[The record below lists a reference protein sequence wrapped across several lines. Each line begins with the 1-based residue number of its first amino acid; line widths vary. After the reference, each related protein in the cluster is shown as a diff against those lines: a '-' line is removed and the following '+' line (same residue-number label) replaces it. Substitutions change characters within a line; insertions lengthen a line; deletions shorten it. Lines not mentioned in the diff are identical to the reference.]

1 MQISAQELSYIIIT
15 PHSIRKSRTGG
26 ILSRLIS
33 RSGLEL
39 VAARVFA
46 PSKDLVQKYAD
57 SIVSEE
63 DERHRHTQQ
72 LVRDYIRKNFG
83 PDASG
88 VCSRVLL
95 LVLQGEDAVA
105 KVRKVTGHLVY
116 DRTAGETI
124 RDTYG
129 DYITEDGRVVYF
141 EPAALAPQSVEA
153 AEADLKLWSAFSD
166 TDGGILDHVI
176 AAPESGVA
184 ETTLVLLKPDN
195 FRFPNVR
202 PGALIET
209 FSRTGLAIVGA
220 KVIHMSVSEAENFYR
235 PVLDALLLHLSAPTG
250 RRVRLAIED
259 ELGCPLNESIE
270 SDLADMI
277 TPLAA
282 RAHWESIIQF
292 MSGRRPGQCPP
303 ELRDVPG
310 TEKCLALLYHGV
322 DAVAKIRSVLGPTD
336 PAKAPTGTIRK
347 EFGQSVMVNAAHASD
362 SVENA
367 KREILLLNLAENN
380 FKPLIESRRTA
391 SYPSPLTQ

>member
-1 MQISAQELSYIIIT
+1 MQSPAQELSYILIT

-33 RSGLEL
+33 RSGLDL
-39 VAARVFA
+39 VAAHVFA
-46 PSKDLVQKYAD
+46 PSDALIEKYAD
-57 SIVSEE
+57 SIVSDD

-83 PDASG
+83 VTADGTRP
-88 VCSRVLL
+88 RVMM
-95 LVLQGEDAVA
+95 LVLRGEDAVA
-105 KVRKVTGHLVY
+105 KVRRVTGHLVH

-129 DYITEDGRVVYF
+129 DYISENGGVVYF
-141 EPAALAPQSVEA
+141 EPAALAPQSVQA
-153 AEADLKLWSAFSD
+153 AEADLKLWAAYSD
-166 TDGGILDHVI
+166 SDGGILDHLI
-176 AAPESGVA
+176 PAPESGTA

-209 FSRTGLAIVGA
+209 FSRTGLAIVGV
-220 KVIHMSVSEAENFYR
+220 KVLHMSVAEAEEFYR
-235 PVLDALLLHLSAPTG
+235 PVLDALLHHLADSTG

-259 ELGCPLNESIE
+259 ELGCPLNDEIE
-270 SDLADMI
+270 ANLSSLI

-292 MSGRRPGQCPP
+292 MAGRRPSQCPP
-303 ELRDVPG
+303 ELRNEPG
-310 TEKCLALLYHGV
+310 TEKCFALLYHGV

-362 SVENA
+362 SIANA
-367 KREILLLNLAENN
+367 KREISLLNIAQNN
-380 FKPLIESRRTA
+380 FKPLIESHHAA
-391 SYPSPLTQ
+391 S

>member
-1 MQISAQELSYIIIT
+1 MQSPAQELSYILIT

-33 RSGLEL
+33 RSGLDL

-46 PSKDLVQKYAD
+46 PSDALIEKYAD
-57 SIVSEE
+57 SIVSDD

-83 PDASG
+83 VTADGTRP
-88 VCSRVLL
+88 RVMM
-95 LVLQGEDAVA
+95 LVLRGEDAVA
-105 KVRKVTGHLVY
+105 KVRRVTGHLVH

-129 DYITEDGRVVYF
+129 DYISENGNVVYF

-153 AEADLKLWSAFSD
+153 AETDLKLWAEYSD
-166 TDGGILDHVI
+166 SDGGILDHLI
-176 AAPESGVA
+176 PAPESGTA

-209 FSRTGLAIVGA
+209 FSRTGLAIVGV
-220 KVIHMSVSEAENFYR
+220 KVLHMSVAEAEEFYR
-235 PVLDALLLHLSAPTG
+235 PVLDALLHHLADSTG

-259 ELGCPLNESIE
+259 ELGCPLNDEIE
-270 SDLADMI
+270 ANLSSLI

-292 MSGRRPGQCPP
+292 MAGRRPSQCPP
-303 ELRDVPG
+303 ELRNEPG
-310 TEKCLALLYHGV
+310 TEKCFALLYHGV

-347 EFGQSVMVNAAHASD
+347 EFGQSIMVNAAHASD
-362 SVENA
+362 SIANA
-367 KREILLLNLAENN
+367 KREISLLNIAQNN
-380 FKPLIESRRTA
+380 FKPLIESHHAA
-391 SYPSPLTQ
+391 S

>member
-1 MQISAQELSYIIIT
+1 MQSPAQELSYILIT

-33 RSGLEL
+33 RSGLDL
-39 VAARVFA
+39 VAARAFA
-46 PSKDLVQKYAD
+46 PSDALIEKYAD
-57 SIVSEE
+57 SIVSDD

-83 PDASG
+83 VTADGTRP
-88 VCSRVLL
+88 RVMM
-95 LVLQGEDAVA
+95 LVLRGEDAVA
-105 KVRKVTGHLVY
+105 KVRRVTGHLVH

-129 DYITEDGRVVYF
+129 DYISENGNVVYF

-153 AEADLKLWSAFSD
+153 AETDLKLWAEYSD
-166 TDGGILDHVI
+166 SDGGILDHLI
-176 AAPESGVA
+176 PAPESGTA

-209 FSRTGLAIVGA
+209 FSRTGLAIVGV
-220 KVIHMSVSEAENFYR
+220 KVLHMSVAEAEEFYR
-235 PVLDALLLHLSAPTG
+235 PVLDALLHHLADSTG

-259 ELGCPLNESIE
+259 ELGCPLNDEIE
-270 SDLADMI
+270 ANLSSLI

-292 MSGRRPGQCPP
+292 MAGRRPSQCPP
-303 ELRDVPG
+303 ELRNEPG
-310 TEKCLALLYHGV
+310 TEKCFALLYHGV

-347 EFGQSVMVNAAHASD
+347 EFGQSIMVNAAHASD
-362 SVENA
+362 SIANA
-367 KREILLLNLAENN
+367 KREISLLNIAQNN
-380 FKPLIESRRTA
+380 FKPLIESHHAA
-391 SYPSPLTQ
+391 S

>member
-1 MQISAQELSYIIIT
+1 MQSPAQELSYILIT

-33 RSGLEL
+33 RSGLDL

-46 PSKDLVQKYAD
+46 PSDALIERYAD
-57 SIVSEE
+57 SIVSDD

-83 PDASG
+83 ADADG
-88 VCSRVLL
+88 NRPRVMM
-95 LVLQGEDAVA
+95 LVLRGEDAVA
-105 KVRKVTGHLVY
+105 KVRRVTGHLVY
-116 DRTAGETI
+116 DLTAGETI

-129 DYITEDGRVVYF
+129 DYISENGNVIYF
-141 EPAALAPQSVEA
+141 EPAALAPQSPQA
-153 AEADLKLWSAFSD
+153 AEADLKLWAAYSD
-166 TDGGILDHVI
+166 SDGGVLDHLI
-176 AAPESGVA
+176 PPPESGTA

-209 FSRTGLAIVGA
+209 FSRTGLAIVGV
-220 KVIHMSVSEAENFYR
+220 KVLHMSVAEAEEFYR
-235 PVLDALLLHLSAPTG
+235 PVLDALLHHLADSTG

-259 ELGCPLNESIE
+259 ELGCPLNDEIE
-270 SDLADMI
+270 SNLSGLI

-292 MSGRRPGQCPP
+292 MAGRRPSQCPP
-303 ELRDVPG
+303 ELRDEPG
-310 TEKCLALLYHGV
+310 TEKCFALLYHGV
-322 DAVAKIRSVLGPTD
+322 NAVAKIRSVLGPTD

-367 KREILLLNLAENN
+367 KREISLLNIAANN
-380 FKPLIESRRTA
+380 FKPLIESHHAA
-391 SYPSPLTQ
+391 S

>member
-1 MQISAQELSYIIIT
+1 MQSPADELSYILIT

-33 RSGLEL
+33 RSGLDL
-39 VAARVFA
+39 VAARMFA
-46 PSKDLVQKYAD
+46 PSPELVEKYAA
-57 SIVSEE
+57 SIVSDS

-72 LVRDYIRKNFG
+72 LVCDYIRRNFG
-83 PDASG
+83 PRADD
-88 VCSRVLL
+88 VHPRVMM

-105 KVRKVTGHLVY
+105 KVRKVTGHLVH
-116 DRTAGETI
+116 DLTAGETI

-129 DYITEDGRVVYF
+129 DYITDEDRVVYF
-141 EPAALAPQSVEA
+141 EPAALAPQSTEA
-153 AEADLKLWSAFSD
+153 ARADLQLWADYSD
-166 TDGGILDHVI
+166 SDGGIIDHVVSK
-176 AAPESGVA
+176 PESGVI

-220 KVIHMSVSEAENFYR
+220 KVIHMSVTEAEEFYR
-235 PVLDALLLHLSAPTG
+235 PVLDALLEHLSASTG
-250 RRVRLAIED
+250 RRVRLAVEE
-259 ELGCPLNESIE
+259 ELGCPLSDGIE
-270 SDLADMI
+270 SELAAMI
-277 TPLAA
+277 TPVAA

-292 MSGRRPGQCPP
+292 MAGRRPGQCPA
-303 ELRDVPG
+303 ELRDAPG

-347 EFGQSVMVNAAHASD
+347 EFGQSIMVNAAHASD
-362 SVENA
+362 SAANA
-367 KREILLLNLAENN
+367 KREISLLNIAANN
-380 FKPLIESRRTA
+380 FKPLIESR
-391 SYPSPLTQ
+391 SLTS

>member
-1 MQISAQELSYIIIT
+1 MQSPAQELSYILIT

-33 RSGLEL
+33 RSGLDL
-39 VAARVFA
+39 VAAHVFA
-46 PSKDLVQKYAD
+46 PSDALIEKYAD
-57 SIVSEE
+57 SIVSDD

-83 PDASG
+83 VTADGTRP
-88 VCSRVLL
+88 RVMM
-95 LVLQGEDAVA
+95 LVLRGEDAVA
-105 KVRKVTGHLVY
+105 KVRRVTGHLVH

-129 DYITEDGRVVYF
+129 DYISENGGVVYF
-141 EPAALAPQSVEA
+141 EPAALAPQSVQA
-153 AEADLKLWSAFSD
+153 AEADLKLWAAYSD
-166 TDGGILDHVI
+166 SDGGILDHLI
-176 AAPESGVA
+176 PAPESGTA

-209 FSRTGLAIVGA
+209 FSRTGLAIVGV
-220 KVIHMSVSEAENFYR
+220 KVLHMSVAEAEEFYR
-235 PVLDALLLHLSAPTG
+235 PVLDALLHHLADSTG

-259 ELGCPLNESIE
+259 ELGCPLNDEIE
-270 SDLADMI
+270 ANLSSLI

-292 MSGRRPGQCPP
+292 MAGRRPSQCPP
-303 ELRDVPG
+303 ELRNEPG
-310 TEKCLALLYHGV
+310 TEKCFALLYHGV

-347 EFGQSVMVNAAHASD
+347 EFGQSIMVNAAHASD
-362 SVENA
+362 SIANA
-367 KREILLLNLAENN
+367 KREISLLNIAQNN
-380 FKPLIESRRTA
+380 FKPLIESHHAA
-391 SYPSPLTQ
+391 S

>member
-1 MQISAQELSYIIIT
+1 MQSPAQELSYILIT

-33 RSGLEL
+33 RSGLDL
-39 VAARVFA
+39 VAAHVFA
-46 PSKDLVQKYAD
+46 PSDALIEKYAD
-57 SIVSEE
+57 SIVSDD

-83 PDASG
+83 VTADGTRP
-88 VCSRVLL
+88 RVMM
-95 LVLQGEDAVA
+95 LVLRGEDAVA
-105 KVRKVTGHLVY
+105 KVRRVTGHLVH

-129 DYITEDGRVVYF
+129 DYISENGNVVYF

-153 AEADLKLWSAFSD
+153 AETDLKLWAEYSD
-166 TDGGILDHVI
+166 SDGGILDHLI
-176 AAPESGVA
+176 PAPESGTA

-209 FSRTGLAIVGA
+209 FSRTGLAIVGV
-220 KVIHMSVSEAENFYR
+220 KVLHMSVAEAEEFYR
-235 PVLDALLLHLSAPTG
+235 PVLDALLHHLADSTG

-259 ELGCPLNESIE
+259 ELGCPLNDEIE
-270 SDLADMI
+270 ANLSSLI

-292 MSGRRPGQCPP
+292 MAGRRPSQCPP
-303 ELRDVPG
+303 ELRNEPG
-310 TEKCLALLYHGV
+310 TEKCFALLYHGV

-362 SVENA
+362 SIANA
-367 KREILLLNLAENN
+367 KREISLLNIAQNN
-380 FKPLIESRRTA
+380 FKPLIESHHAA
-391 SYPSPLTQ
+391 S

>member
-1 MQISAQELSYIIIT
+1 MQSPAQELSYILIT

-33 RSGLEL
+33 RSGLDL
-39 VAARVFA
+39 VAARAFA
-46 PSKDLVQKYAD
+46 PSDALIEKYAD
-57 SIVSEE
+57 SIVSDD

-83 PDASG
+83 VTADGTRP
-88 VCSRVLL
+88 RVMM
-95 LVLQGEDAVA
+95 LVLRGEDAVA
-105 KVRKVTGHLVY
+105 KVRRVTGHLVH

-129 DYITEDGRVVYF
+129 DYISENGNVVYF

-153 AEADLKLWSAFSD
+153 AETDLKLWAEYSD
-166 TDGGILDHVI
+166 SDGGILDHLI
-176 AAPESGVA
+176 PAPESGTA

-209 FSRTGLAIVGA
+209 FSRTGLAIVGV
-220 KVIHMSVSEAENFYR
+220 KVLHMSVAEAEEFYR
-235 PVLDALLLHLSAPTG
+235 PVLDALLHHLADSTG

-259 ELGCPLNESIE
+259 ELGCPLNDEIE
-270 SDLADMI
+270 ANLSSLI

-292 MSGRRPGQCPP
+292 MAGRRPSQCPP
-303 ELRDVPG
+303 ELRNEPG
-310 TEKCLALLYHGV
+310 TEKCFALLYHGV

-362 SVENA
+362 SIANA
-367 KREILLLNLAENN
+367 KREISLLNIAQNN
-380 FKPLIESRRTA
+380 FKPLIESHHAA
-391 SYPSPLTQ
+391 S

>member
-1 MQISAQELSYIIIT
+1 MQSPANELSYILIT

-33 RSGLEL
+33 RSGLDL
-39 VAARVFA
+39 VAARMFA
-46 PSKDLVQKYAD
+46 PSRELVEAYAD
-57 SIVSEE
+57 SIVSDS

-72 LVRDYIRKNFG
+72 VVRDYIRKNFG
-83 PDASG
+83 PDENG
-88 VCSRVLL
+88 LRPRVLM
-95 LVLQGEDAVA
+95 LVFQGEDAVA
-105 KVRKVTGHLVY
+105 KIRKVTGHLVY

-129 DYITEDGRVVYF
+129 DYLTEDGRVVYF
-141 EPAALAPQSVEA
+141 EPAALAPQTPEA
-153 AEADLKLWSAFSD
+153 ARADLLLWAKYSD
-166 TDGGILDHVI
+166 SDGGILDHVI
-176 AAPESGVA
+176 PPSDSGQA

-209 FSRTGLAIVGA
+209 FSRTGLAIISA
-220 KVIHMSVSEAENFYR
+220 KVIHMSVTEAENFYG
-235 PVLDALLLHLSAPTG
+235 PVLDALLQHLASPTG

-259 ELGCPLNESIE
+259 ELGCPLNDEIE
-270 SDLADMI
+270 SDLARMV

-292 MSGRRPGQCPP
+292 MAGRRPSQCPP
-303 ELRDVPG
+303 ELRDEPG
-310 TEKCLALLYHGV
+310 SEKCLALLYHGV

-347 EFGQSVMVNAAHASD
+347 EFGQSMMVNAAHASD
-362 SVENA
+362 STANA
-367 KREILLLNLAENN
+367 DREIALLKIAANN
-380 FKPLIESRRTA
+380 FKPLIESRYLA
-391 SYPSPLTQ
+391 S